1 MGIPYSCIVV
11 PVVQVC
17 SIVFFLGTKP
27 KSIKIMG
34 KLGPV
39 AKENL
44 SEDENLALNDIGVTV
59 VSEFTRGWIKGGLYI
74 STIKFASKK
83 EHFDSCIY
91 FIKDGNYGYGL
102 VYRMFLNDNE
112 MPLVLVK
119 CIMLDDVEQLSM
131 YDDDV
136 GSNLLNFVKTGF
148 VTNYVEAVNVED
160 IIEKVFC
167 TVNDKL
173 CHLISLV
180 SFAEIQ

>member
-1 MGIPYSCIVV
+1 
-11 PVVQVC
+11 
-17 SIVFFLGTKP
+17 
-27 KSIKIMG
+27 MG

-167 TVNDKL
+167 TINDKL